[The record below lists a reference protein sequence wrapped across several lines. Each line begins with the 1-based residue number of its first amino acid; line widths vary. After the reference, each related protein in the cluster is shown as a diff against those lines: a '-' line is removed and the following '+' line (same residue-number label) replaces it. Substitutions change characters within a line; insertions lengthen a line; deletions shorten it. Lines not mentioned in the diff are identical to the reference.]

1 MYFCEGTTQFALG
14 PLKVHMLNTLG
25 SPQKCL
31 PRALNIME
39 ESLPNYNPNTKVH
52 GAHLG
57 PVGPRW
63 APCWPHEPCYQ
74 GIDP

>member
-1 MYFCEGTTQFALG
+1 MHNN
-14 PLKVHMLNTLG
+14 PDSKVHGAN
-25 SPQKCL
+25 
-31 PRALNIME
+31 N
-39 ESLPNYNPNTKVH
+39 

-74 GIDP
+74 GKAEYDTGIDLSTTQITPSHVSCGVVGVFSKPLY